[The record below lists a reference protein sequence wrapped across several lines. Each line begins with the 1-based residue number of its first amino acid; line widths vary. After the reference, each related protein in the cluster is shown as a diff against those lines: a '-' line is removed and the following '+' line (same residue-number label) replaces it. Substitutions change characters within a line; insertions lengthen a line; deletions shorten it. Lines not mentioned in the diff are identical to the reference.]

1 MDRGLRS
8 SGAPLSRWAWHRAS
22 LDKRARARFDGSHH
36 TRMRRSSI
44 KSLFRQIAKLARWQK
59 TVIGL
64 MVLLIVVTWLA
75 VCLVLGV
82 YVGS

>member
-1 MDRGLRS
+1 
-8 SGAPLSRWAWHRAS
+8 
-22 LDKRARARFDGSHH
+22 
-36 TRMRRSSI
+36 MRRSSI